1 MAAEVFPSK
10 PVELWI
16 GYGAGGSTDLPARTL
31 ADAAS
36 KILGKPVVAI
46 NKPGGGSSVMM
57 SELKVANPDGYTL
70 GIYSTGGVLSA
81 IMRQVPYHPVNDFDP
96 ILQYSVYQYGLVVN
110 ADSPWKTFKEF
121 MEYAKANPGKIKYA
135 TAGAGTPQHLV
146 MMQLGET
153 AKTKWTHIPYESGA
167 KAITSLLGGHVDAAA
182 QTTEWKAQVD
192 AGKLRLLAILMD
204 ERMPQYPQVPTLKE
218 EGYNIVAPSIIAI
231 VGPKGL
237 PKDRVKILH
246 DAFHKSLED
255 TAFKNS
261 LEQFA
266 MSVTYKN
273 TEALGKFMQ
282 QLYENA
288 SDLIKKMKD

>member
-110 ADSPWKTFKEF
+110 ADSPWKRSEERRVGKECRSR
-121 MEYAKANPGKIKYA
+121 
-135 TAGAGTPQHLV
+135 
-146 MMQLGET
+146 
-153 AKTKWTHIPYESGA
+153 WSPY
-167 KAITSLLGGHVDAAA
+167 H
-182 QTTEWKAQVD
+182 
-192 AGKLRLLAILMD
+192 
-204 ERMPQYPQVPTLKE
+204 
-218 EGYNIVAPSIIAI
+218 
-231 VGPKGL
+231 
-237 PKDRVKILH
+237 
-246 DAFHKSLED
+246 
-255 TAFKNS
+255 
-261 LEQFA
+261 
-266 MSVTYKN
+266 
-273 TEALGKFMQ
+273 
-282 QLYENA
+282 
-288 SDLIKKMKD
+288 